1 MSEDNVDIRFQLEA
15 HPRRDDLARLVRT
28 VALSAADERRGRFS
42 DGLDEL
48 LREAELEPEDGV
60 VGSFNVLRG
69 LSTNEPPTATGRA
82 VLGRLLARGLSL
94 ENEAKTADGDDL
106 DWARVAQSLCWLEAN
121 THISA
126 SFAVDGELG
135 EAAGRLWDELRA
147 IVVAAD
153 SSGAPKGRGEAV
165 VAVVALTASESEA
178 ARAACETLRKQ
189 ISDPLLTSALAASR
203 PALEPS
209 VDETDDEARPSA
221 SKART
226 IPTAELAGEIVPT
239 PLGPVGLVLW
249 TVSGLIVVRYLFRFV
264 ESVILRCRRPVE
276 ITVASAGVTFKS
288 KLDVLGR
295 TIRTEETHIPV
306 GNLAR
311 AVREVRYPRLALYAG
326 LTALAVGTYVG
337 VSLAT
342 DGARAGSPSLLG
354 LGAGVFVVGIVLDM
368 VFSTLLPGKLGKH
381 RVIFVPK
388 SGRTYAV
395 RIADESAADRAL
407 RALASTAP

>member
-1 MSEDNVDIRFQLEA
+1 MSEEDVDIRGQLEA

-28 VALSAADERRGRFS
+28 VALSAADERRARFS

-69 LSTNEPPTATGRA
+69 LSTNEPPPPVGRE
-82 VLGRLLARGLSL
+82 VLGRLLVRGLAL
-94 ENEAKTADGDDL
+94 ESEAKTDDV
-106 DWARVAQSLCWLEAN
+106 DWARLARSLCWLEAN
-121 THISA
+121 THLA
-126 SFAVDGELG
+126 ATFAIDGELG
-135 EAAGRLWDELRA
+135 EAAGPLWDELRA
-147 IVVAAD
+147 IVAAAD

-165 VAVVALTASESEA
+165 VALVALSASESA
-178 ARAACETLRKQ
+178 AAVAACATLAKQ
-189 ISDPLLTSALAASR
+189 IGDPLFVAALARSR
-203 PALEPS
+203 PAGAEP
-209 VDETDDEARPSA
+209 EAEPEA
-221 SKART
+221 KARAL
-226 IPTAELAGEIVPT
+226 PTAELAGEIVPT

-249 TVSGLIVVRYLFRFV
+249 TVSGLIVLRYLFRFV
-264 ESVILRCRRPVE
+264 ASVVLRCRRPVE

-295 TIRTEETHIPV
+295 TVRTQETLIPL

-326 LTALAVGTYVG
+326 LTALAVGTYAG

-342 DGARAGSPSLLG
+342 DGARSGSPSLLA
-354 LGAGVFVVGIVLDM
+354 LGAGVFAVGVVLDM

-381 RVIFVPK
+381 RVIFVPR

-395 RIADESAADRAL
+395 RVADESAADRAL
-407 RALASTAP
+407 RALASSAP